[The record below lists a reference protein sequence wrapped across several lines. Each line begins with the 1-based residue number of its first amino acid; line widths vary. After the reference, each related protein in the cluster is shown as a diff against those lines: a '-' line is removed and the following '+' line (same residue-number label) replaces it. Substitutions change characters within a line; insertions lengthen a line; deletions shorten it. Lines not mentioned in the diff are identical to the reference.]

1 MSSPDAIRIAA
12 AVIVRPDG
20 MTLLVRKRG
29 TSAFM
34 QPGGKIEPD
43 EQPRQALCRELAE
56 EIGLAVDPARP
67 VYLGRFEAPAAHED
81 NRMVEAE
88 IFRLD
93 IAEPVAATAE
103 IEEIAWVDPSA
114 PGPLPLAALT
124 RDHVLA
130 LATAPVAG

>member
-1 MSSPDAIRIAA
+1 MSSPTPIRIAA

-20 MTLLVRKRG
+20 LTLLVRKHG

-34 QPGGKIEPD
+34 QPGGKIEPG
-43 EQPRQALCRELAE
+43 EQPRQALCRELSE
-56 EIGLAVDPARP
+56 EIGLTVDPAQP
-67 VYLGRFEAPAAHED
+67 VYLGRFQAPAAHEER
-81 NRMVEAE
+81 RMVEAE

-103 IEEIAWVDPSA
+103 IEEIVWVDPKA
-114 PGPLPLAALT
+114 PGSLPLAALT

-130 LATAPVAG
+130 LAMVPG

>member
-1 MSSPDAIRIAA
+1 MPSSDAIRIAA
-12 AVIVRPDG
+12 AIIVRPDG

-29 TSAFM
+29 TTAFM
-34 QPGGKIEPD
+34 QPGGKIEPN

-56 EIGLAVDPARP
+56 EIGLTVDPAHP

-103 IEEIAWVDPSA
+103 IEEIAWVDPKA

-130 LATAPVAG
+130 LATALGGD

>member
-1 MSSPDAIRIAA
+1 MPSPDAIRIAA

-29 TSAFM
+29 TTAFM

-43 EQPRQALCRELAE
+43 ERPLQALCRELAE
-56 EIGLAVDPARP
+56 EIGLTVDSGRP

-81 NRMVEAE
+81 DRMVEAE

-103 IEEIAWVDPSA
+103 IEEIAWVDPRE

-130 LATAPVAG
+130 LAMAPGGD

>member
-1 MSSPDAIRIAA
+1 MPSSDAIRIAA

-56 EIGLAVDPARP
+56 EIGLAVDPGKP

-93 IAEPVAATAE
+93 ITEPVAATAE
-103 IEEIAWVDPSA
+103 IEEIAWVDPKA

-130 LATAPVAG
+130 LATALGGG

>member
-1 MSSPDAIRIAA
+1 MSFPDAIRIAA

-114 PGPLPLAALT
+114 PGLLPLAALT

-130 LATAPVAG
+130 LAAALGEG

>member
-1 MSSPDAIRIAA
+1 MPSPDAIRIAA

-29 TSAFM
+29 TTVFM

-43 EQPRQALCRELAE
+43 ERPRQALCRELAE
-56 EIGLAVDPARP
+56 EIGLTVDPGRP

-81 NRMVEAE
+81 DRMVEAE

-103 IEEIAWVDPSA
+103 IEEIAWVDPRA

-130 LATAPVAG
+130 LAMAPAGD

>member
-81 NRMVEAE
+81 DRMVEAE

-103 IEEIAWVDPSA
+103 IEEVAWVDPSA

-130 LATAPVAG
+130 LATARGAG

>member
-81 NRMVEAE
+81 DRMVEAE
-88 IFRLD
+88 IFRLE

-103 IEEIAWVDPSA
+103 IEEIAWVDPRA

-124 RDHVLA
+124 RDHMLA
-130 LATAPVAG
+130 LAAAPGAG